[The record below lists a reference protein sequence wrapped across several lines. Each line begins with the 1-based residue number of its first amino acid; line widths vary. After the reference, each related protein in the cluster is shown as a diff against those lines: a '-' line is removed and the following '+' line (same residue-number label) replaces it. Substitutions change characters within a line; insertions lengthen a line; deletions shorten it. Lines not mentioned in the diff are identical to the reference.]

1 MNYEIVIDKLKTW
14 QEDECLFRDY
24 VLTQTGE
31 LAFTD
36 FLQKYKD
43 DPVNL
48 GYALHPET
56 MATYRPENEFIDVGR
71 NVSIIKHPRYIP
83 LFFHEHAFFEIIY
96 VLSGSCFQHFAEK
109 KIGLHRGDLCLLAPN
124 VKHGIEAYDDSII
137 LNILIRYSTFMD
149 IFMNTVRDKTQV
161 SQFFLS
167 NIYSHKKLSYLL
179 FHTKEDSVIR
189 NYILDMYMEQ
199 IQLDEFSDRIIC
211 SLLTIFFTQL
221 IRRHKKSMEM
231 PGVFQK
237 RGKNEDTIL
246 RYIIDHSDD
255 ISIEQVAEYF
265 HFSRQYCSR
274 LVKDISGYTF
284 SGLLANIR
292 LQQAENLLLF
302 TTLSIADI
310 SEKVGYKNPETFI
323 RAFKKSAGC
332 TPTDFRSNN
341 SMKKSH

>member
-1 MNYEIVIDKLKTW
+1 MIGS
-14 QEDECLFRDY
+14 F
-24 VLTQTGE
+24 VLHSEG
-31 LAFTD
+31 
-36 FLQKYKD
+36 
-43 DPVNL
+43 
-48 GYALHPET
+48 
-56 MATYRPENEFIDVGR
+56 M
-71 NVSIIKHPRYIP
+71 S
-83 LFFHEHAFFEIIY
+83 
-96 VLSGSCFQHFAEK
+96 
-109 KIGLHRGDLCLLAPN
+109 
-124 VKHGIEAYDDSII
+124 
-137 LNILIRYSTFMD
+137 
-149 IFMNTVRDKTQV
+149 
-161 SQFFLS
+161 FLS
-167 NIYSHKKLSYLL
+167 NIFSHRKLSYLL
-179 FHTKEDSVIR
+179 FHTMDDSVIQ

-231 PGVFQK
+231 PGVSQK

-302 TTLSIADI
+302 TTLCIADI
-310 SEKVGYKNPETFI
+310 SEKVVYKNPETFI

-341 SMKKSH
+341 SMKKTH